1 MHVNEQSHVPD
12 HCSVF
17 ALSDK
22 SDADL
27 RKQCDHTHDEVCDQ
41 CHALTVALKDIE
53 EAIRTAAFDLSEDR
67 EESLYLCQSAVTAI
81 EAWKSHQM
89 RTVRQD
95 QARIDIFEL
104 LNEESVLIV
113 SDWAMKFLPQMYRE
127 SQQNWYG
134 KWGISWH
141 ISVVFRRRNDA
152 LQSQAFVHII
162 QSCAQDSQSVV
173 LMMQHMLQT
182 LKTEHPEIVQACF
195 RQDNAGCYHCSN
207 TVAALAYMENEVG
220 IKVARVDFSDPQGGK
235 GAADRLAA
243 TCKCHIRIYINEG
256 HNVSTAEEMKE
267 ALLSHGGIS
276 GVRVAIVQSFDNSSV
291 VEQQKIPG
299 ITKLNNFTY
308 TKDGLL
314 AHRSYSIGKGKCI
327 ILQDQPGKLRK
338 ILDLCF
344 EKISNPC
351 S

>member
-1 MHVNEQSHVPD
+1 MNEQSHVPD

-27 RKQCDHTHDEVCDQ
+27 RKQCDHTHDEVCNQ

-53 EAIRTAAFDLSEDR
+53 EAVRTAAFDLREDQ
-67 EESLYLCQSAVTAI
+67 EESLYLCQSAMNAI

-95 QARIDIFEL
+95 QARIDTFEL
-104 LNEESVLIV
+104 LNEESILVV

-134 KWGISWH
+134 KRGISWYN
-141 ISVVFRRRNDA
+141 SVVFCRNDDV

-173 LMMQHMLQT
+173 LIMRHMLQT

-195 RQDNAGCYHCSN
+195 CQDNAGCYHCSN
-207 TVAALAYMENEVG
+207 TVAALAYMEKEVG
-220 IKVARVDFSDPQGGK
+220 IKVAHVDFSDPQGGK

-267 ALLSHGGIS
+267 ALLSQGGIP
-276 GVRVAIVQSFDNSSV
+276 GVRFAIVQSFDNSLV

-299 ITKLNNFTY
+299 ITKLNNFTC
-308 TKDGLL
+308 TKGGLL
-314 AHRSYSIGKGKCI
+314 AHRSYSIGRGKCI
-327 ILQDQPGKLRK
+327 ILQDQSGKL
-338 ILDLCF
+338 
-344 EKISNPC
+344 
-351 S
+351 